1 MSDKRS
7 KELKAVDA
15 EIVWLG
21 EQRDRLRWIRQTL
34 PAVTDDGWDSAQWFQ
49 RWETLSDHIH
59 SFEKQMEAL
68 GNKHG
73 FRVFNPT
80 TGEISPAIK
89 AGAGVWPDLGRDS
102 R

>member
-21 EQRDRLRWIRQTL
+21 EQRDRLRWLRQTL
-34 PAVTDDGWDSAQWFQ
+34 PAESDESVRLQ
-49 RWETLSDHIH
+49 RWNTLTEHIR
-59 SFEKQMEAL
+59 SYGKKMEAL

-73 FRVFNPT
+73 FRVFHPT
-80 TGEISPAIK
+80 TGEISPAI
-89 AGAGVWPDLGRDS
+89 GSDSEVWPDLGRDS